1 VNTFSPD
8 RIRAFAKFWL
18 VEAIPS
24 PEPPEIRQMSSSS
37 VILWIL
43 AR

>member
-1 VNTFSPD
+1 VNTCNPD

-24 PEPPEIRQMSSSS
+24 PDPPAIRQMSSSV
-37 VILWIL
+37 VIV
-43 AR
+43 